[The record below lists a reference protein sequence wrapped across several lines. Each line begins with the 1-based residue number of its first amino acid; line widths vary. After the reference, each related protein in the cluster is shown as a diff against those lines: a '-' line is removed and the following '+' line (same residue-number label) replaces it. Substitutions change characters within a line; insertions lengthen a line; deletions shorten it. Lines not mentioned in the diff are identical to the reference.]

1 MGDDEVDRS
10 VASVTRSLEAALK
23 IVGIAIR
30 VLVGSLST
38 LQVATAQF
46 ATNVIVP
53 QSRVVAANGATS
65 AIRVAQITAE
75 IDIAQRVGV
84 TALSIDL
91 ENLSAIQQEAE
102 LLIPVPDDAVL
113 RSFDFTGKSQE
124 PTTQL
129 LPRGAAKATYDSLV
143 SRVRDPALLEF
154 AGRATVRSSVFPIPP
169 REKMRVRL
177 VYEHLL
183 PADGDRIDYELPRS
197 EIHSGSVP
205 WRVEARIQAIR
216 PISTVYSP
224 SHAMKTERLAP
235 NALRL
240 RLSNDDT
247 QEPGSIQF
255 SFLIEGD
262 GVNGSF
268 YAYPDPRS
276 DGGYFLLLGGVP
288 VTRDPTLEQA
298 RRREVIVVLDTSGSM
313 AGPKL
318 EQAKAAALQVLEGL
332 EEGESFNV
340 IDYDD
345 LVAAFA
351 TAPVPK
357 SANTM
362 TLARQYVARLGAN
375 GGTNIDGALAH
386 ALAQDHDVETLP
398 IVLFLTD
405 GLPTVGVKSEST
417 IRDNAKA
424 ANRHARRI
432 FTFGVGDDV
441 NAPLLDFLASS
452 SRAAS
457 AYVRPSET
465 VEKRVSEVFA
475 KLKGPIL
482 ASPQIAL
489 FDVDGNAA
497 DARVSE
503 LMPATLLD
511 LYDGDELVL
520 AGRYRG
526 KEPLFLELRG
536 DYFGTERTFRF
547 RLNPDRASL
556 TAAFVPRIWASRR
569 IGYLIDQLRQDGAAP
584 AAGSASNPVDG
595 ELLAEIYRLSS
606 EFGVM
611 TEYTAFLALEG
622 TDLRADALNLDRMDA
637 NVRTRLQNIRSGRAA
652 IAQSQNARSQS
663 SQQRGNRR
671 NRMVD
676 ATLKEVEIG
685 GVAQI
690 ADRAFYRRGERWV
703 DSRLPRAKDA
713 TPPDEVVTF
722 GSARHDAI
730 FGTLLAQGRQAVIA
744 LKGDLLLE
752 IDGKRVLLL
761 GPRSS
766 ATSQASAAPAPTNA
780 ASQASAPNPPTTAV
794 PEPAQSDAAPAT
806 PPETTPVK
814 TQSP

>member
-1 MGDDEVDRS
+1 M
-10 VASVTRSLEAALK
+10 K
-23 IVGIAIR
+23 IVGFAVR
-30 VLVGSLST
+30 VLVGVLST
-38 LQVATAQF
+38 IPLASAQF

-65 AIRVAQITAE
+65 AIRVVQITAE
-75 IDIAQRVGV
+75 IDITQRVGV

-91 ENLSAIQQEAE
+91 ENLSSAQQEAE

-169 REKMRVRL
+169 RDKMRVRL

-183 PADGDRIDYELPRS
+183 PAEGDRIDFELPRS
-197 EIHSGSVP
+197 EIHSNSVP
-205 WRVEARIQAIR
+205 WRVEARIQATR

-224 SHAMKTERLAP
+224 SHALKSERLAP
-235 NALRL
+235 NTFRL
-240 RLSNDDT
+240 RLSNDDA

-268 YAYPDPRS
+268 YAYPDSRS

-288 VTRDPTLEQA
+288 VTRDPELERT

-332 EEGESFNV
+332 NEGESFNV

-345 LVAAFA
+345 LVSAFA

-357 SANTM
+357 STNTM
-362 TLARQYVARLGAN
+362 TLARDYVARLGAS

-405 GLPTVGVKSEST
+405 GLPTVGVKSESL

-432 FTFGVGDDV
+432 FTFGVGEDV

-452 SRAAS
+452 SRAVS
-457 AYVRPSET
+457 AYVRPSES
-465 VEKRVSEVFA
+465 VEKRVSEVFG

-482 ASPQIAL
+482 ASPQITL

-503 LMPATLLD
+503 LMPANLLD

-526 KEPLFLELRG
+526 KEPLILELRG
-536 DYFGTERTFRF
+536 DYFGTERAFRF

-569 IGYLIDQLRQDGAAP
+569 IGHLIDQLRQDGAGP
-584 AAGSASNPVDG
+584 PSAGSASKPVDG

-606 EFGVM
+606 EYGVM

-622 TDLRADALNLDRMDA
+622 TDLRADALNLDRLDT

-690 ADRAFYRRGERWV
+690 ADRAFYQRGERWI
-703 DSRLPRAKDA
+703 DSRLPRSQDA
-713 TPPDEVVTF
+713 TPPDEIATF
-722 GSARHDAI
+722 GSERHDAI
-730 FGTLLAQGRQAVIA
+730 FRTLLAQGRQAVIA

-766 ATSQASAAPAPTNA
+766 ATFPTAAAPTPTPNPASTTNA
-780 ASQASAPNPPTTAV
+780 APVPPTNPATSAV
-794 PEPAQSDAAPAT
+794 PTAPPAEVT
-806 PPETTPVK
+806 PTKPSESPPVK